1 MSKSEKKTSKK
12 KYKFTVMDYITI
24 GFTAVIVIIMI
35 IFLIR
40 ALKPEW
46 FAKKSDNG
54 STVSTVTQPAS
65 TANSDATPAPTETP
79 VYSGIGNSYGNM
91 SNDSVAAEID
101 GYVFRASNTAEGASL
116 LFGSGETAKTI
127 LEGENAITGVNVI
140 EDPFANTGVAGSVYY
155 KIIFIDGAGRLSA
168 VTYGPLP
175 ADEDSSVDPEGAIST
190 EKTAVAEGT
199 YRSAVPVGEYVYA
212 IDGDGYIVKIAL
224 GDGSVAKLSKK
235 TYSALCVYFGAIYGL
250 SEDGGVYILKT
261 SPRPAEEGSDNDV
274 SESGDSEAEAAAEVD
289 EYEKL
294 IGEGNFTSMA
304 VFDDW
309 VYAAGGSGIVR
320 FDADYFGRDTLTSA
334 VKPSAISV
342 DRRGIFVLV
351 NETSTE
357 TGEAELVLY
366 VGAAKDFLSGTL
378 TRLASVK
385 AEGGESGGYGITLLT
400 GEVLVTD
407 GNGRTLLSAE
417 LSA

>member
-54 STVSTVTQPAS
+54 GTVSTVTQPAS

-101 GYVFRASNTAEGASL
+101 GYVFRASNTADGASL

-155 KIIFIDGAGRLSA
+155 KIIYIDGAGRLSA

-175 ADEDSSVDPEGAIST
+175 SGEDSSVDPEGAIST

-261 SPRPAEEGSDNDV
+261 SPRPAEEGSDNG
-274 SESGDSEAEAAAEVD
+274 GDEAAEGVD

-294 IGEGNFTSMA
+294 IGEDNFTSMA

-320 FDADYFGRDTLTSA
+320 FDSDYYGRDTLTSA

-351 NETSTE
+351 NETSAE
-357 TGEAELVLY
+357 TGEAEFVLY
-366 VGAAKDFLSGTL
+366 LGAAKDFLSGTL

-385 AEGGESGGYGITLLT
+385 ADGSENGNGGYGITLLT

-407 GNGRTLLSAE
+407 GQGRTLLSAE
-417 LSA
+417 FSA